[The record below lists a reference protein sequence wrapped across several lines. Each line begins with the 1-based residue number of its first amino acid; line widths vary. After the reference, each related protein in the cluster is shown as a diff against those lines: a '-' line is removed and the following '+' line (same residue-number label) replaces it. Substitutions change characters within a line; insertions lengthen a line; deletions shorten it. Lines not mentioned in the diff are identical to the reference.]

1 MTTATELV
9 AEIRDRFK
17 LGDAA
22 LEQTSRLVALVA
34 TIELDVARA
43 GTLPHDLRA
52 EITGLLAQVQETTIV
67 GGRWLEA
74 VADGP
79 ELANLHMRM
88 RVQKLYGIPVRDD
101 SSP

>member
-1 MTTATELV
+1 MTATELV

-17 LGDAA
+17 IGDAA
-22 LEQTSRLVALVA
+22 LELTGRLVSLVA

-43 GTLPHDLRA
+43 GTLPPDLGA
-52 EITGLLAQVQETTIV
+52 DITRLLVQVQETTKI
-67 GGRWLEA
+67 GGHWLDA

-88 RVQKLYGIPVRDD
+88 RVQKMYGLLVRED